1 MNTPA
6 QTDFTPAA
14 TGGGGSGSDPD
25 FIPAQAPPSDPDF
38 IPAQAAS
45 HPSAWEQI
53 KNAAAPTVSNIIGM
67 GKGAEKSAAG
77 LIDLARASAITGGG
91 SSPLQIDP
99 TGPTSQAFGRAATWL
114 RKNTDTSK
122 DPYQKE
128 GDIAESVLEFM
139 ALPEADEA
147 KLAGEIPGIADRFTS
162 AGKLIKTLQGDSK
175 LARVF
180 RVGLDSLKGGTRAG
194 LEQGEQTLV
203 KTGGDVEAAKEAATT
218 GAVVG
223 GAIGGA
229 GAAARETREAL
240 QATRPGT
247 RSIAGAKFHTMANG
261 ELNLAPL
268 TPGTADA
275 ATAAVDEATGNIGKT
290 AVANSLNRSNAA
302 RPVAMAQ
309 ETNPARLLPGRA
321 GFEMQT
327 AGEPTPTGEGRIAFD
342 PGKQQ
347 IGTRVI
353 EGKGPGQFD
362 LARYQGEEPPPTGEG
377 ELTQQGSHR
386 EPIYQYRNA
395 VKPGQEGD
403 VVTDTPTTGGGPM
416 ILTND
421 GQASSVEKAR
431 AQLAQYNRIL
441 DDEDSLSEMG
451 VRQHQQ
457 LLDAHADL
465 SEQLRRYD
473 NHAASQPNFPPHD
486 VVSAVRS
493 TDSLASA
500 GQQLK
505 DAHAPFW
512 QKADELSGGE
522 FKQLREQEKFL
533 EKKIYGP
540 NPTGNLED
548 IQKQLDEN
556 QKKQMDF
563 FDRYR
568 TQLSPQ
574 EWETHRSGYQ
584 DGIVL
589 SNLHN
594 VLEKQ
599 FNGIT
604 RGDVAARGNLQ
615 RVFKPTEG
623 LNQQLEDFYN
633 KGSNRKVL
641 KRTIGPD
648 HMLDLKEL
656 GQLFENSERRDAAKG
671 LLDSIGS
678 AIRRHH
684 WGIGGIAGGGL
695 AYGLTHSLGAG
706 AGILGGA
713 AAAGTVSGTLRYI
726 TDRLAT
732 DPNFAKSFIYA
743 TTNKVAPRIAGPL
756 LASRI
761 LATTQNQRSKPNAT
775 GR

>member
-1 MNTPA
+1 MTPNG
-6 QTDFTPAA
+6 QPDAA
-14 TGGGGSGSDPD
+14 AASDPD
-25 FIPAQAPPSDPDF
+25 FIPAATQQPPPSDPDF
-38 IPAQAAS
+38 IPAQAQ
-45 HPSAWEQI
+45 HPSLWQQI
-53 KNAAAPTVSNIIGM
+53 KTQAAPTIGNIQGM
-67 GKGAEKSAAG
+67 AKGAEKTAAG
-77 LIDLARASAITGGG
+77 LIDTAGAYLGGETPY
-91 SSPLQIDP
+91 SPPVQISP
-99 TGPTSQAFGRAATWL
+99 TGRTQQAFDTAATWL

-147 KLAGEIPGIADRFTS
+147 KLAGEIPGIADRFSS

-180 RVGLDSLKGGTRAG
+180 RVGLDSLKAGTRAG

-203 KTGGDVEAAKEAATT
+203 KTGDVQQAKEAGKT
-218 GAVVG
+218 GVV
-223 GAIGGA
+223 IGGA
-229 GAAARETREAL
+229 MGGGASAVRETREAL

-247 RSIAGAKFHTMANG
+247 RTIAGAKFDTLANG
-261 ELNLAPL
+261 QLNMAPL

-275 ATAAVDEATGNIGKT
+275 ATAATDEATGNIGKT

-302 RPVAMAQ
+302 RPKVVTP
-309 ETNPARLLPGRA
+309 ESDPSRLLPGRA

-347 IGTRVI
+347 IGTRVV

-362 LARYQGEEPPPTGEG
+362 LARYEGQPPTPTGEG
-377 ELTQQGSHR
+377 DLTQRGSHR

-395 VKPGQEGD
+395 VKPGQEAD

-441 DDEDSLSEMG
+441 NDEDSLSEMG

-473 NHAASQPNFPPHD
+473 NHAASQPNFPMHD

-493 TDSLASA
+493 TDSLADA
-500 GQQLK
+500 AQQLK

-512 QKADELSGGE
+512 QKADQLSGGE
-522 FKQLREQEKFL
+522 WTQLREQEKFL

-548 IQKQLDEN
+548 IQQQLADN
-556 QKKQMDF
+556 QQKQMDF

-594 VLEKQ
+594 LVERQ

-604 RGDVAARGNLQ
+604 RGEAAARPGQLQ
-615 RVFKPTEG
+615 RVFKPGAG

-633 KGSNRKVL
+633 KGSNRQVL
-641 KRTIGPD
+641 ERTIGKD
-648 HMLDLKEL
+648 HMMDLKEL
-656 GQLFENSERRDAAKG
+656 GQLFENSERRGAAKS

-684 WGIGGIAGGGL
+684 WGIGGLAGGGL
-695 AYGLTHSLGAG
+695 AYGLTHSIGAG
-706 AGILGGA
+706 AGVLGGA
-713 AAAGTVSGTLRYI
+713 AAAGTVSGTLQYI
-726 TDRLAT
+726 TDRIAT

-743 TTNKVAPRIAGPL
+743 TNNKVAPRIAGPL

-761 LATTQNQRSKPNAT
+761 LQTAQNRKQ
-775 GR
+775 

>member
-1 MNTPA
+1 MADDQQWQVDSTTP
-6 QTDFTPAA
+6 TA
-14 TGGGGSGSDPD
+14 TGNPQWQVDSTTPT
-25 FIPAQAPPSDPDF
+25 PKPSLW
-38 IPAQAAS
+38 Q
-45 HPSAWEQI
+45 QI
-53 KNAAAPTVSNIIGM
+53 KTEAAPTVGNIKGM
-67 GKGAEKSAAG
+67 VKGGEKTAAG
-77 LIDLARASAITGGG
+77 LVDTAGAYLGGETPFAPPVTI
-91 SSPLQIDP
+91 SP
-99 TGPTSQAFGRAATWL
+99 TGPTQQAFHTAATWL

-147 KLAGEIPGIADRFTS
+147 KLAGEIPGIADRFSS
-162 AGKLIKTLQGDSK
+162 AGKLIKTLQGDDK

-180 RVGLDSLKGGTRAG
+180 RVGLEGLKAGTRAG

-203 KTGGDVEAAKEAATT
+203 KTGDPTQAKEAGKT
-218 GAVVG
+218 GAV
-223 GAIGGA
+223 IGGA
-229 GAAARETREAL
+229 MGGAGSAATETREAL

-247 RSIAGAKFHTMANG
+247 RTLAGAKFDTLANG
-261 ELNLAPL
+261 QLNLAPL
-268 TPGTADA
+268 TPGTVDA
-275 ATAAVDEATGNIGKT
+275 ATAATDEATGNIGKT

-302 RPVAMAQ
+302 RPKAVAP
-309 ETNPARLLPGRA
+309 ETDPARLLPGRA

-327 AGEPTPTGEGRIAFD
+327 AGEPTPTGARIAFD

-347 IGTRVI
+347 IGTRVV

-362 LARYQGEEPPPTGEG
+362 LARYEGQPPTPTGEG

-395 VKPGQEGD
+395 VKPGQEAEIA
-403 VVTDTPTTGGGPM
+403 TDTPTTGGGPM

-421 GQASSVEKAR
+421 GKASSVEKAR

-441 DDEDSLSEMG
+441 DDPDSLGEMG

-473 NHAASQPNFPPHD
+473 NHAASQPNFPMHD

-493 TDSLASA
+493 TDDLASA
-500 GQQLK
+500 AQQLK

-522 FKQLREQEKFL
+522 WTQLREQEKFL

-548 IQKQLDEN
+548 IQQQLADN

-568 TQLSPQ
+568 TQLNPQ

-589 SNLHN
+589 SNLNN
-594 VLEKQ
+594 VVERH

-604 RGDVAARGNLQ
+604 RGDVAARGKLQ
-615 RVFKPTEG
+615 RVFQPSANF
-623 LNQQLEDFYN
+623 NQQLEDFYN
-633 KGSNRKVL
+633 KGSNRQVL
-641 KRTIGPD
+641 ERTIGPD

-656 GQLFENSERRDAAKG
+656 GQLFENSDRRDAAKG

-684 WGIGGIAGGGL
+684 WGIGGLAGGGL
-695 AYGLTHSLGAG
+695 AYGLTHSIGAG

-732 DPNFAKSFIYA
+732 DPEFAKSFIYA

-756 LASRI
+756 LASR
-761 LATTQNQRSKPNAT
+761 LLQSAKTQNLKQPKPAQ
-775 GR
+775 GAQQ